1 MDEISGVGQGGMSTS
16 EEWPDKEWPEMLAM
30 LPFLAPV
37 LFNTFFISLSLLSLL
52 SLAVGM
58 VFLSKSSRVD

>member
-16 EEWPDKEWPEMLAM
+16 EEWPEMEWPEMLAM
-30 LPFLAPV
+30 LAFLAPV
-37 LFNTFFISLSLLSLL
+37 LFNMFFISLSLL